1 MKKVSPHIQ
10 RFLGMSLAQ
19 YQRRGLG
26 CRSGLRSV
34 YGQFDCFFGG
44 RCTCEFQLPTAATG
58 ATSQPTGGLAC
69 DAKRKVFL
77 VKYSFNSPLSVSSH
91 HSNSAAKRASIS
103 FHLQLQLPYFQQFR
117 GLLLPSTHQYLSCEG
132 MCPHFLFSFFL
143 LPHFIPQLLY
153 LGVTV
158 SECVWS

>member
-1 MKKVSPHIQ
+1 
-10 RFLGMSLAQ
+10 MSLAQ
-19 YQRRGLG
+19 YQWRGLG
-26 CRSGLRSV
+26 CRSGLRRV
-34 YGQFDCFFGG
+34 YGQFDCFFGV
-44 RCTCEFQLPTAATG
+44 RYTCEFQLPTAATG
-58 ATSQPTGGLAC
+58 ATSQPIGGLAC
-69 DAKRKVFL
+69 DAKRKIFWW
-77 VKYSFNSPLSVSSH
+77 SIPLTPLYPFPLITLILQQWEH
-91 HSNSAAKRASIS
+91 PCSIS
-103 FHLQLQLPYFQQFR
+103 IFFHLQLQLSYFQQFH